1 MKKIEDF
8 GNARSPS
15 DKHPF
20 PTKQMQHKTVKRQS
34 NVPVINEKGTAKH
47 QDTGNGD
54 WSKRVR
60 ETDGGWGEGGS
71 VIVESEGECSGRV

>member
-20 PTKQMQHKTVKRQS
+20 PTKQMQHKTIKWQS
-34 NVPVINEKGTAKH
+34 NVPVIN
-47 QDTGNGD
+47 
-54 WSKRVR
+54 
-60 ETDGGWGEGGS
+60 GGGYGEGSTEAPGYWQ
-71 VIVESEGECSGRV
+71 

>member
-20 PTKQMQHKTVKRQS
+20 PTKQMQHKTVKQQS
-34 NVPVINEKGTAKH
+34 NVPVINGGGYGEG
-47 QDTGNGD
+47 
-54 WSKRVR
+54 SKRVR
-60 ETDGGWGEGGS
+60 QST
-71 VIVESEGECSGRV
+71 RVQATAIDRKG

>member
-8 GNARSPS
+8 GNVRSPS

-34 NVPVINEKGTAKH
+34 NALVINGGGYGEG
-47 QDTGNGD
+47 
-54 WSKRVR
+54 SKRV
-60 ETDGGWGEGGS
+60 S
-71 VIVESEGECSGRV
+71 VEH